1 LLPWRPLVELVAL
14 ILVFVAF
21 LCFLAGA
28 VGVVARVNWD
38 AAGKASLTLAALAQW
53 GPWGR

>member
-1 LLPWRPLVELVAL
+1 VELVAL